1 MDDCRETWRWWY
13 VPTRS
18 VLRSK
23 EVKAAQY
30 TVKVGQFGLFVVLLG
45 RISTGSSISAPQ
57 STALP
62 LVPLSTT
69 LYHILAVSRLLS
81 SRNLQVN
88 DPLVHSFWKAP
99 SLVVNHLED
108 HK

>member
-1 MDDCRETWRWWY
+1 MALVVRSHAIRFSFQGGKSGAIHGQSRAIRAVCR
-13 VPTRS
+13 
-18 VLRSK
+18 
-23 EVKAAQY
+23 AA
-30 TVKVGQFGLFVVLLG
+30 GSDFHRLLDF
-45 RISTGSSISAPQ
+45 SSSIPRP
-57 STALP
+57 LP